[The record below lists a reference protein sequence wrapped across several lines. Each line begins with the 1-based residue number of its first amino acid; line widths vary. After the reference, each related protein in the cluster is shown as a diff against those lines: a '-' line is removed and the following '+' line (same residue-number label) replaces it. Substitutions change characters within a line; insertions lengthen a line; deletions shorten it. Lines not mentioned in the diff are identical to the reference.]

1 MKIKPIGKRIL
12 VKPTVASEKSL
23 GGIII
28 PEVAQ
33 DKPIQGEVVAVASES
48 SVKVGEIVMFGKFSG
63 QEVEFEAVKYL
74 IMREEDLMAI
84 IHDKA

>member
-23 GGIII
+23 G
-28 PEVAQ
+28 

-48 SVKVGEIVMFGKFSG
+48 SVKVGEIVMFGKFCG

-84 IHDKA
+84 IHDKT